1 MGKSELI
8 KNLYQ
13 AGVFRKGRFRLKSG
27 RISNYYIDMR
37 ILVSSPFL
45 LKEVAK
51 AYVEVLR
58 NLEFDRLAAV
68 PYAALPI
75 VSAISVVGGYPFIYT
90 RKEKKDYG
98 TKKLIEGE
106 YRKGEKVVIIDDVIT
121 TGASKLEV
129 IELLEKE
136 GLIVKDVVVFVDRE
150 EGGREELEREGYRLW
165 RVFGVSDIL
174 NPKF

>member
-1 MGKSELI
+1 MKKVELI
-8 KNLYQ
+8 KHLYQ
-13 AGVFRKGRFRLKSG
+13 AGVFKKGRFKLKSG

-37 ILVSSPFL
+37 VLVSYPSL

-51 AYVEVLR
+51 AYVEVLK
-58 NLEFDRLAAV
+58 NLEFDRLVAV

-106 YRKGEKVVIIDDVIT
+106 YKKGERVIVVDDVIT

-129 IELLEKE
+129 IKPLEKE
-136 GLIVKDVVVFVDRE
+136 GLVVKDVVVFVDRE
-150 EGGREELEREGYRLW
+150 EGGKEELERKGYSLW
-165 RVFGVSDIL
+165 RVMGIGEIKNS
-174 NPKF
+174 K